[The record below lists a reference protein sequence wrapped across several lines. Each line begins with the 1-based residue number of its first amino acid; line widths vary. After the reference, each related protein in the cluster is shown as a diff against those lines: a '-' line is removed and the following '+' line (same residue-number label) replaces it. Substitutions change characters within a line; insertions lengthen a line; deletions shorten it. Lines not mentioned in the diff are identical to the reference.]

1 MTPDLRTLRIA
12 ALPREEFALKVY
24 ECLEDNMTGV
34 DKILVIIVLIFSV
47 VFVIAAIGGFSKSQA
62 ALEKKD
68 RDSERNK
75 ELADQSGARLGV
87 TEAELRKSNEDREKL
102 REQRDEKDRILQKK
116 KEESEGLK
124 AEVREKDDRIS
135 SQEKMIDD
143 FKVRLDGQQK
153 DIQDLT
159 EKFDK
164 VIEDNRKLGEEK
176 RGLQGDVDNYKNVIV
191 PNKDKEIEDL
201 KERIRILER
210 PEDGGKDGPRV
221 RKKIDCTVLE
231 VKRDEGLAIVGLD
244 KGTEDG
250 LEMRIKLYVWSSTGG
265 LKGRVTIIEI
275 SEKTSIARIDWEE
288 DGKEITKGDTAT
300 VQDF

>member
-12 ALPREEFALKVY
+12 VLPWEEFALKVY

-47 VFVIAAIGGFSKSQA
+47 VFVIAAIGGFSKQQA
-62 ALEKKD
+62 ALEEKD
-68 RDSERNK
+68 EDSRTSK
-75 ELADQSGARLGV
+75 ELADQRGAKLGV

-102 REQRDEKDRILQKK
+102 REQRDEKDRILQKE
-116 KEESEGLK
+116 KEKNEGL
-124 AEVREKDDRIS
+124 ETETREKDDRIN
-135 SQEKMIDD
+135 SQKKMIDD
-143 FKVRLDGQQK
+143 FKVRLEGLQK
-153 DIQDLT
+153 DIHDLT
-159 EKFDK
+159 EKFDEMTKDNKSLDKK
-164 VIEDNRKLGEEK
+164 VRSLEGE
-176 RGLQGDVDNYKNVIV
+176 VDNYKNVIV

-201 KERIRILER
+201 KERIRIREQS
-210 PEDGGKDGPRV
+210 EDGKDDGPRV
-221 RKKIDCTVLE
+221 RKIDCTVLE
-231 VKRDEGLAIVGLD
+231 VKRNEGLAIVGLD

-250 LEMRIKLYVWSSTGG
+250 LAMRIKLYVWSSTGG

>member
-1 MTPDLRTLRIA
+1 LQTLRIA
-12 ALPREEFALKVY
+12 TLPWGEFALKVY
-24 ECLEDNMTGV
+24 ECLEDNMTGI

-47 VFVIAAIGGFSKSQA
+47 VFVIAAIGGFSKNQA
-62 ALEKKD
+62 ALDKKD
-68 RDSERNK
+68 RDIENYK
-75 ELADQSGARLGV
+75 ALADQSGAKLGV
-87 TEAELRKSNEDREKL
+87 RDAELRKSNEDKEKL
-102 REQRDEKDRILQKK
+102 REQGDETGRSLQSRDEKIERLETEI
-116 KEESEGLK
+116 
-124 AEVREKDDRIS
+124 REKDDRIS

-143 FKVRLDGQQK
+143 FKGRLDGQQK

-164 VIEDNRKLGEEK
+164 MTEDNRKLGEEK
-176 RGLQGDVDNYKNVIV
+176 RGLQSDVDNYKNVIV

-210 PEDGGKDGPRV
+210 PEDGKENGLPPQ
-221 RKKIDCTVLE
+221 KKIDCTVLE

-250 LEMRIKLYVWSSTGG
+250 LEMRTKLYVWSSTGG
-265 LKGRVTIIEI
+265 LKGRITIIEI

>member
-1 MTPDLRTLRIA
+1 LQTLRIA
-12 ALPREEFALKVY
+12 TLPWGEFALKVY
-24 ECLEDNMTGV
+24 ECLEDNMTGI

-47 VFVIAAIGGFSKSQA
+47 VFVIAAIGGFSKNQA
-62 ALEKKD
+62 ALDKKD
-68 RDSERNK
+68 RDIENYK
-75 ELADQSGARLGV
+75 ALADQSGAKLGV
-87 TEAELRKSNEDREKL
+87 RDAELRKSNEDKEKL
-102 REQRDEKDRILQKK
+102 REQGDETGRSLQSRDEKIERLETEI
-116 KEESEGLK
+116 
-124 AEVREKDDRIS
+124 REKDDRIS

-143 FKVRLDGQQK
+143 FKGRLDGQQK

-164 VIEDNRKLGEEK
+164 MTEDNRKLGEEK
-176 RGLQGDVDNYKNVIV
+176 RGLQSDVDNYKNIIV
-191 PNKDKEIEDL
+191 PNKDKEIKDL
-201 KERIRILER
+201 KKVIA
-210 PEDGGKDGPRV
+210 GFGKPSTNGEPDGPRIQ
-221 RKKIDCTVLE
+221 KKIDCSVLE

-250 LEMRIKLYVWSSTGG
+250 LEMRTKLYVWSSTGG
-265 LKGRVTIIEI
+265 LKGRITIIEI